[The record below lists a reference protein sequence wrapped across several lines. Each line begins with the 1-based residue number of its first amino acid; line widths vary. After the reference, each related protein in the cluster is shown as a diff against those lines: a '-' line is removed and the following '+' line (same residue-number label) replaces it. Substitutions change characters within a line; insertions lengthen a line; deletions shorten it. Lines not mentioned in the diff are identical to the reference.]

1 MLFRSLWNI
10 FDRSTPI
17 FMNKFYHQLLEF
29 EDQETSIIDRIQMYA
44 DMYEPDLI
52 DYKTLALQE
61 AKIEMIN
68 HPYYN
73 HPVHWAPFILTGK

>member
-1 MLFRSLWNI
+1 
-10 FDRSTPI
+10 
-17 FMNKFYHQLLEF
+17 MNKFYHQLLEF
-29 EDQETSIIDRIQMYA
+29 EDQETSIIDRIKMYA